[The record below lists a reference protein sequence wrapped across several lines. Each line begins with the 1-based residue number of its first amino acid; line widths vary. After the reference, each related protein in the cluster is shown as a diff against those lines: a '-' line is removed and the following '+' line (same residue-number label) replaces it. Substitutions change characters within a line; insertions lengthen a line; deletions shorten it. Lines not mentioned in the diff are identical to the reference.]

1 MTNHNLR
8 KNVTYMLTENL
19 RCIILYNI
27 YSKCRYFK
35 IKCTKFSFYCYF
47 YAYLSF
53 IVKLGTIFPD
63 IIIMLDLA

>member
-19 RCIILYNI
+19 RYIILYNI
-27 YSKCRYFK
+27 YYNMEFLDKTYK
-35 IKCTKFSFYCYF
+35 IIVLLLLLYI
-47 YAYLSF
+47 LSF
-53 IVKLGTIFPD
+53 IVKLDTIFPD